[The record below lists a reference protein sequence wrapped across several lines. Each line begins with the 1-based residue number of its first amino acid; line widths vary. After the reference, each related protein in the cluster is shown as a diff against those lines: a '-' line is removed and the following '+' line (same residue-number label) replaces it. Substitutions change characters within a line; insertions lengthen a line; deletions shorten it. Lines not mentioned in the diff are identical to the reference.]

1 MPFFVIL
8 FYLNVSKLVYFYSK
22 FSLLKVTALIV
33 NRICLEKC
41 SKVYFILSSILTLHY
56 NYFRD
61 DEITMSASIEA
72 SIERYDST
80 CDLIFSLGFLG
91 IVADDP
97 ICSLKPNI
105 LLLDS

>member
-1 MPFFVIL
+1 
-8 FYLNVSKLVYFYSK
+8 
-22 FSLLKVTALIV
+22 
-33 NRICLEKC
+33 
-41 SKVYFILSSILTLHY
+41 
-56 NYFRD
+56 
-61 DEITMSASIEA
+61 MSASIEA

>member
-1 MPFFVIL
+1 MF
-8 FYLNVSKLVYFYSK
+8 K
-22 FSLLKVTALIV
+22 SLLYTII
-33 NRICLEKC
+33 NIN
-41 SKVYFILSSILTLHY
+41 ITLQLL
-56 NYFRD
+56 RD